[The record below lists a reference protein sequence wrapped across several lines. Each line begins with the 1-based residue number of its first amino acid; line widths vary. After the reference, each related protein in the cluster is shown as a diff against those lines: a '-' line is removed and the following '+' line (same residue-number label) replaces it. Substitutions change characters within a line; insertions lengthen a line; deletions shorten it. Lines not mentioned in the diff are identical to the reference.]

1 MFNVP
6 IGEVC
11 MLFLFNDRV
20 LTITGNADL
29 AINAGIPKAAVAR
42 YTLNDSILAV
52 QTAIMEIPNLAAES
66 PQKAAALAWLIA
78 SRSNANA
85 ILFIAPPKCKRPQE
99 VGFRLATVSLTT
111 LGSLK
116 GQQDAGRLT
125 SAIINTSVWQSVAA

>member
-1 MFNVP
+1 MVNLS
-6 IGEVC
+6 IGEVR

-20 LTITGNADL
+20 LMITGNADVV
-29 AINAGIPKAAVAR
+29 INAGIPAAAVAR

-52 QTAIMEIPNLAAES
+52 QTAIMEMPNLAVEA

-78 SRSNANA
+78 SRSDANA

-116 GQQDAGRLT
+116 AQQDAGRLT
-125 SAIINTSVWQSVAA
+125 SGIINTSVWQSVAA

>member
-1 MFNVP
+1 
-6 IGEVC
+6 

-20 LTITGNADL
+20 LMITGNADVV
-29 AINAGIPKAAVAR
+29 INAGIPAAAVAR

-52 QTAIMEIPNLAAES
+52 QTAIMEMPNLAVEA

-78 SRSNANA
+78 SRSDANA

-116 GQQDAGRLT
+116 AQQDAGRLT
-125 SAIINTSVWQSVAA
+125 SGIINTSVWQSVAA

>member
-1 MFNVP
+1 
-6 IGEVC
+6 

-20 LTITGNADL
+20 LTITGNADV
-29 AINAGIPKAAVAR
+29 AINAGIPSSAVAN

-52 QTAIMEIPNLAAES
+52 QTAIMEMPNLAAES
-66 PQKAAALAWLIA
+66 AQKAAALAWLIA

-116 GQQDAGRLT
+116 AQQDAGRLT
-125 SAIINTSVWQSVAA
+125 SGIINTSVWQSVAA

>member
-1 MFNVP
+1 
-6 IGEVC
+6 

-20 LTITGNADL
+20 LMITGNADVV
-29 AINAGIPKAAVAR
+29 INAGIPAAAVAR

-52 QTAIMEIPNLAAES
+52 QTAIMELPNLAVEA

-78 SRSNANA
+78 SRSDANA

-116 GQQDAGRLT
+116 AQQDAGRLT
-125 SAIINTSVWQSVAA
+125 SGIINTSVWQSVAA

>member
-1 MFNVP
+1 
-6 IGEVC
+6 

-20 LTITGNADL
+20 LTLTGNAD
-29 AINAGIPKAAVAR
+29 AVINAGIPASAVAR

-52 QTAIMEIPNLAAES
+52 QTAIMEMPNLATDV

-78 SRSNANA
+78 SRSDANA
-85 ILFIAPPKCKRPQE
+85 ALFIAPPKCRRPQE
-99 VGFRLATVSLTT
+99 VGFRLATVALTT

-125 SAIINTSVWQSVAA
+125 SGLINASVWQSVAA

>member
-1 MFNVP
+1 
-6 IGEVC
+6 

-20 LTITGNADL
+20 LMLTGNAD
-29 AINAGIPKAAVAR
+29 AVINAGIPATAVAR

-52 QTAIMEIPNLAAES
+52 QTAIMEMPNLASEA

-78 SRSNANA
+78 SRSDANA
-85 ILFIAPPKCKRPQE
+85 ILFIAPPKCRRPQE

-116 GQQDAGRLT
+116 AQQDAGRLT
-125 SAIINTSVWQSVAA
+125 PGIINTSVWQSAAA

>member
-1 MFNVP
+1 
-6 IGEVC
+6 

-29 AINAGIPKAAVAR
+29 AINAGIPAAAVAR

-66 PQKAAALAWLIA
+66 PQKATALAWLIA

>member
-1 MFNVP
+1 
-6 IGEVC
+6 

-20 LTITGNADL
+20 LMLTGNAD
-29 AINAGIPKAAVAR
+29 AVINAGIPATAVAR

-52 QTAIMEIPNLAAES
+52 QTAIMEMPNLASEA

-78 SRSNANA
+78 SRSDANA
-85 ILFIAPPKCKRPQE
+85 ILFIAPPKCRRPQE

-116 GQQDAGRLT
+116 AQQDAGRLT
-125 SAIINTSVWQSVAA
+125 PGIINTSVWQSAAAQSKA

>member
-1 MFNVP
+1 
-6 IGEVC
+6 

-20 LTITGNADL
+20 LTLTGNADV
-29 AINAGIPKAAVAR
+29 AINAGIPSSAVAH

-52 QTAIMEIPNLAAES
+52 QTAIMDIPNLAAES
-66 PQKAAALAWLIA
+66 AQKAAALAWLIA
-78 SRSNANA
+78 SRSSANA

-99 VGFRLATVSLTT
+99 VGFRLATVSLAT

-116 GQQDAGRLT
+116 AQQDAGRLT

>member
-29 AINAGIPKAAVAR
+29 AINAGIPAAAVAR

-66 PQKAAALAWLIA
+66 PQKATALAWLIA

>member
-1 MFNVP
+1 
-6 IGEVC
+6 

-29 AINAGIPKAAVAR
+29 AINAGIPTAAVAR

-78 SRSNANA
+78 SRSSANA
-85 ILFIAPPKCKRPQE
+85 ILFIGPPKCKRPQD

-116 GQQDAGRLT
+116 SQQDAGRLT
-125 SAIINTSVWQSVAA
+125 AGIINTSVWQSVAA

>member
-1 MFNVP
+1 
-6 IGEVC
+6 

-29 AINAGIPKAAVAR
+29 AINAGIPTAAVAR

-116 GQQDAGRLT
+116 SQQDAGRLT
-125 SAIINTSVWQSVAA
+125 AGIINTSVWQSVAA